1 MVDVGFRVVLL
12 ASSEGKQEMSEAKY
26 NLGDVVV
33 VQHKQGYRWMGQVTY
48 RANTD
53 GDDWEYEVSNSPY
66 DRARVDLLQRPV
78 HEIKPG
84 FRWSPLVWENEILG
98 KVPDYGAD
106 C

>member
-1 MVDVGFRVVLL
+1 MVAVIFRMVLL
-12 ASSEGKQEMSEAKY
+12 SPSEGKQEMSEAKY

-33 VQHKQGYRWMGQVTY
+33 VQHKQGFRWMGQVTY

-53 GDDWEYEVSNSPY
+53 GDDWEYEVSNAPY
-66 DRARVDLLQRPV
+66 DRAKIERGFEDHLTY
-78 HEIKPG
+78 HPG